1 MKVCVMGLGYIGL
14 PTAVMFASC
23 GFRVHGVDINQEV
36 INSLSLKKPHIEE
49 PGLEETLG
57 HVIEEGNL
65 SFSKEPEEADAFI
78 IAVPTPITKEKK
90 ANIDYVRN
98 AMEMIVP
105 CVKEGDLIILEST
118 VPPGT
123 VEKVMIQELQKTG
136 LKVGE
141 EVFVSHS
148 PERVLP
154 GKLFEEL
161 VSNDRIV
168 GGINQESADRT
179 ASLYK
184 HFVKGT
190 IHITDA
196 KTAEMVKLME
206 NTYRDVNIALAN
218 ELAQIS
224 DQLGCDVWEAIRLA
238 NFHPRVNIHQP
249 GPGVG
254 GHCIAVDPWFLH
266 EASPDKAKL
275 IETARRI
282 NDETPMY
289 VGGLIEQITEFITKP
304 KVALLGLAYKG
315 NIGDMR
321 ESPSLKVIS
330 YLKKLNVEYT
340 IYDPYV
346 ESKMEEQVSTVEEAV
361 KGADCIIMLTEHSA
375 FKELDYKK
383 LYDLMNNHN
392 IIDTKNVLDEKLL
405 CNIGFQYKKV
415 GKGASQVP
423 YLFS

>member
-1 MKVCVMGLGYIGL
+1 M
-14 PTAVMFASC
+14 
-23 GFRVHGVDINQEV
+23 
-36 INSLSLKKPHIEE
+36 
-49 PGLEETLG
+49 
-57 HVIEEGNL
+57 
-65 SFSKEPEEADAFI
+65 
-78 IAVPTPITKEKK
+78 
-90 ANIDYVRN
+90 
-98 AMEMIVP
+98 
-105 CVKEGDLIILEST
+105 KEGDLIILEST

-179 ASLYK
+179 ATLYK

-304 KVALLGLAYKG
+304 KVALLGLATKG
-315 NIGDMR
+315 I
-321 ESPSLKVIS
+321 
-330 YLKKLNVEYT
+330 
-340 IYDPYV
+340 
-346 ESKMEEQVSTVEEAV
+346 
-361 KGADCIIMLTEHSA
+361 
-375 FKELDYKK
+375 
-383 LYDLMNNHN
+383 
-392 IIDTKNVLDEKLL
+392 
-405 CNIGFQYKKV
+405 
-415 GKGASQVP
+415 
-423 YLFS
+423 